1 MMSPAKAQSLLISV
15 LLVCSLNLCAQSS
28 AIQKTPVASIKTL
41 STTKIPLAST
51 NVAETMAIPE
61 RVRLVRNPE
70 LYSTTVDLLSQG
82 EPARNA
88 AYAKALVQIIN
99 QLTGQ
104 TNAGSNP
111 VVRGALASASKW
123 VNNSQQSNGASDSE
137 GNTLVGGTQI
147 LKASLKVS
155 FDPNPVD
162 SLIAAAGYSY
172 WTGERPKPILWLS
185 IDDGRGP
192 RLITAKQL
200 NVIKSLADRG
210 QQRGIR
216 FLVPL
221 GTTQELAALQAVVN
235 LDGKALAGFNARY
248 QNNTMLIGKVYRSV
262 SGWSA
267 WWSLWQDGVELTR
280 WPVTEPDARS
290 VIASGADNTANF
302 FAKRDG
308 GRLNAGRSGIV
319 MMEIVS
325 VDSLA
330 DYVRTMTFLQTHA
343 SIRSVEVMIAT
354 PGKLGLQV
362 DLRSGVNAFR
372 GMMRSSNTLQPLGA
386 STITV
391 PAELPVKSAEAPP
404 PTVQIIERFALKN

>member
-1 MMSPAKAQSLLISV
+1 MMSRAKVQILLISA
-15 LLVCSLNLCAQSS
+15 LMVCTHSVCAQTPAAKKTS
-28 AIQKTPVASIKTL
+28 AAPIKTL
-41 STTKIPLAST
+41 SATKAPQANTMST
-51 NVAETMAIPE
+51 EAVAVPE
-61 RVRLVRNPE
+61 RVRLIRNPE
-70 LYSTTVDLLSQG
+70 LYNTTVDLLSQG
-82 EPARNA
+82 VPAKNA
-88 AYAKALVQIIN
+88 AYARALVQVIN

-111 VVRGALASASKW
+111 VVRGALANAPKW
-123 VNNSQQSNGASDSE
+123 VNNSQQSNGVSDSE

-147 LKASLKVS
+147 LKASLRVS

-172 WTGERPKPILWLS
+172 WTGERPRPILWLS
-185 IDDGRGP
+185 LDDGRGP

-216 FLVPL
+216 FLVPQ
-221 GTTQELAALQAVVN
+221 GTPQELAALQSVIN

-248 QNNTMLIGKVYRSV
+248 QNNTMLIGKIYRSV

-267 WWSLWQDGVELTR
+267 WWSLWQDGAELTR
-280 WPVTEPDARS
+280 WPVTESDARE
-290 VIASGADNTANF
+290 VIASGADNTASF

-308 GRLNAGRSGIV
+308 GRLNAGRSGMV

-325 VDSLA
+325 VDSMA
-330 DYVRTMTFLQTHA
+330 DYIRAMTFLQTHA

-372 GMMRSSNTLQPLGA
+372 GLMRSSNTLQPLGSSA
-386 STITV
+386 ITA
-391 PAELPVKSAEAPP
+391 PTAMTAEDIEDAPP
-404 PTVQIIERFALKN
+404 IVQVIERFALKN

>member
-1 MMSPAKAQSLLISV
+1 MMLRAKLQILLINA
-15 LLVCSLNLCAQSS
+15 LLVCTFSLCAQV
-28 AIQKTPVASIKTL
+28 PVAKKVPGTAIKTL
-41 STTKIPLAST
+41 SSAEP
-51 NVAETMAIPE
+51 VAVPE

-70 LYSTTVDLLSQG
+70 LYRTTVDLLSQG
-82 EPARNA
+82 VPARNA
-88 AYAKALVQIIN
+88 AYAKALVQVIN

-104 TNAGSNP
+104 TNAGSNA
-111 VVRGALASASKW
+111 VVRGALANAPKW
-123 VNNSQQSNGASDSE
+123 VNNTQQSNGSSDSE
-137 GNTLVGGTQI
+137 GNTLVGGTQV

-172 WTGERPKPILWLS
+172 WTGDRPKPILWLS

-216 FLVPL
+216 FLVPQ
-221 GTTQELAALQAVVN
+221 GTPQELAALQSVVN

-248 QNNTMLIGKVYRSV
+248 QNNTMLIGKIYRSV

-280 WPVTEPDARS
+280 WPVTEPDARR

-330 DYVRTMTFLQTHA
+330 DYARTMTYLQTHA

-372 GMMRSSNTLQPLGA
+372 GLMRSSNTLQPLGSA
-386 STITV
+386 SASVAQSENT
-391 PAELPVKSAEAPP
+391 EQGGSAEPV
-404 PTVQIIERFALKN
+404 VQVIERFALKN